1 MIPPRV
7 CNRVGRGAYSIPADM
22 SFADRHPAGA
32 PRAPAQQTHYAVLG
46 VDETAS
52 LVDIRRAYRLLALRF
67 HPDRAGPDGQA
78 TFVRIAR
85 AYEVL
90 SNMVARAEYDSAL
103 QRASRAALGA
113 GPGGRRGG
121 AAAGGRGA
129 TEVDIGPDGRPIVRQ
144 QRIPDA
150 LGRLSGSLEELVR
163 RGIARIEEE
172 PRCAQEELQGADGGR
187 RAAARTVVFHLTP
200 EEIETGGTAVVRMAL
215 AIRCPTCGG
224 VSRPHGVWC
233 RRCEYRGVV
242 VEPMPVLVPIPAQV
256 LAGSVHVVASPH
268 LPEGGPPLRFRFE
281 AAAAR

>member
-1 MIPPRV
+1 
-7 CNRVGRGAYSIPADM
+7 M

-67 HPDRAGPDGQA
+67 HPDRAGPEGQA
-78 TFVRIAR
+78 AFVRIAC

-90 SNMVARAEYDSAL
+90 ANMVTRAEYDSAL
-103 QRASRAALGA
+103 QRASRVPLG
-113 GPGGRRGG
+113 GLGGGGG

-129 TEVDIGPDGRPIVRQ
+129 TEIDIGPDGRPIVRQ

-150 LGRLSGSLEELVR
+150 IFRLSGPLEELVR
-163 RGIARIEEE
+163 QGIARIEEE
-172 PRCAQEELQGADGGR
+172 PHGAEKEAQGAKKEPEAGR
-187 RAAARTVVFHLTP
+187 TTAARTVVFHLTP

-256 LAGSVHVVASPH
+256 RAGSVHVVASPH

>member
-1 MIPPRV
+1 
-7 CNRVGRGAYSIPADM
+7 M
-22 SFADRHPAGA
+22 SFADRRAAGA
-32 PRAPAQQTHYAVLG
+32 PRAPTQQTHYAVLG

-67 HPDRAGPDGQA
+67 HPDRAGPAGHA
-78 TFVRIAR
+78 AFVRIAC

-90 SNMVARAEYDSAL
+90 ANMVTRAEYDSAL
-103 QRASRAALGA
+103 QRASRAPLGR
-113 GPGGRRGG
+113 GGLGGSEG

-150 LGRLSGSLEELVR
+150 LGRLSGPLDELVR

-172 PRCAQEELQGADGGR
+172 AEGADGGR
-187 RAAARTVVFHLTP
+187 TATARTVVLHLTP

-224 VSRPHGVWC
+224 ISRPHGVWC

-256 LAGSVHVVASPH
+256 VAGSVHVVVSPH
-268 LPEGGPPLRFRFE
+268 LPEGGGRPLRFRFE
-281 AAAAR
+281 SAATR

>member
-1 MIPPRV
+1 
-7 CNRVGRGAYSIPADM
+7 
-22 SFADRHPAGA
+22 
-32 PRAPAQQTHYAVLG
+32 
-46 VDETAS
+46 
-52 LVDIRRAYRLLALRF
+52 
-67 HPDRAGPDGQA
+67 
-78 TFVRIAR
+78 
-85 AYEVL
+85 
-90 SNMVARAEYDSAL
+90 
-103 QRASRAALGA
+103 
-113 GPGGRRGG
+113 
-121 AAAGGRGA
+121 
-129 TEVDIGPDGRPIVRQ
+129 VRQ

-150 LGRLSGSLEELVR
+150 LFRLSGPLEELVR

-172 PRCAQEELQGADGGR
+172 PHGAADGR
-187 RAAARTVVFHLTP
+187 TAAARTVVFHLTP

-256 LAGSVHVVASPH
+256 TAGSVHVVASPH

>member
-1 MIPPRV
+1 
-7 CNRVGRGAYSIPADM
+7 M

-67 HPDRAGPDGQA
+67 HPDRAGSEGQA
-78 TFVRIAR
+78 AFVRIAC

-103 QRASRAALGA
+103 QRASRVHSGRG
-113 GPGGRRGG
+113 GPGGGG
-121 AAAGGRGA
+121 GAAGGRGA

-150 LGRLSGSLEELVR
+150 LFRLSGPLDELVR
-163 RGIARIEEE
+163 RGIARIEDE
-172 PRCAQEELQGADGGR
+172 PPDGAGAGK
-187 RAAARTVVFHLTP
+187 ATARTVVFHLTP

-256 LAGSVHVVASPH
+256 RAGSVHVVASPH
-268 LPEGGPPLRFRFE
+268 LLEGGPPLRFRFE